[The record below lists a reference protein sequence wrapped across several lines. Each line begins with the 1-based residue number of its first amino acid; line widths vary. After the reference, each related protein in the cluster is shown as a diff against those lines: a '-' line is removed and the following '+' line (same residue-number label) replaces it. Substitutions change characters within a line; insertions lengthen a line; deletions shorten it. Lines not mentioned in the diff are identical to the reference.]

1 MMNRDRRL
9 PDWLRFRSRQAAV
22 VTALVTCLLL
32 VPWVSE
38 AQGVNSAPTFTEGA
52 STTRSFNE
60 TIGDIAEATGSNI
73 GDEVAAT
80 DMDAGDTLTYTD
92 PTKELDTRAP

>member
-38 AQGVNSAPTFTEGA
+38 AQGVNSASTFTEGA

-60 TIGDIAEATGSNI
+60 TIGDIAGRRRGRTSAMRWPRRTWTP
-73 GDEVAAT
+73 V
-80 DMDAGDTLTYTD
+80 
-92 PTKELDTRAP
+92 TR